1 MSKKKKKLSS
11 KKKNSKQASE
21 RRCAV
26 LFFIYADL
34 SQSFWG
40 KMQRVRVKGRLMC
53 GPTPAP
59 NVRVKLVDID
69 FGFDDTLDEKKTNS
83 EGEFLV
89 DGQTREMGTIDPV
102 VKIYHDC
109 HDGKPCQRRWKF
121 EVPKRYVTDSN
132 KAEPLIFDIGTMNLE
147 AYWHDEERNCF

>member
-1 MSKKKKKLSS
+1 LCVCTCV
-11 KKKNSKQASE
+11 Q
-21 RRCAV
+21 RRKV
-26 LFFIYADL
+26 NKMKSLLLLFSLFFIFAGP

-53 GPTPAP
+53 GPTPAS
-59 NVRVKLVDID
+59 NIRVKLVDID
-69 FGFDDTLDEKKTNS
+69 FGFDDTLDEKKTNE

-89 DGQTREMGTIDPV
+89 DGQTREMGSIDPV

-121 EVPKRYVTDSN
+121 EVPKRYVTDSD
-132 KAEPLIFDIGTMNLE
+132 KAEPPIFDIGTMNLE

>member
-1 MSKKKKKLSS
+1 MKISLLL
-11 KKKNSKQASE
+11 
-21 RRCAV
+21 
-26 LFFIYADL
+26 LFSLLFIYADL

-40 KMQRVRVKGRLMC
+40 KMQRVRVK
-53 GPTPAP
+53 
-59 NVRVKLVDID
+59 D